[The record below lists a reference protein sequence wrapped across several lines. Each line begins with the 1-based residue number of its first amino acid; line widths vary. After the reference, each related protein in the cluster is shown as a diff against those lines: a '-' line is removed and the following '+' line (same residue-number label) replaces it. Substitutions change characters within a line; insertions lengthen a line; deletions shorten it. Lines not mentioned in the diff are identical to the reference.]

1 MHLGGE
7 PTSVAIKN
15 GQAFVGINTSPNYVE
30 PSGHLL
36 IVDLDSGKEVTKVEL
51 GGQPDSVAVSPDGTF
66 VAIAIENE
74 RNEDI
79 NDEKIPQLPGGFVAI
94 VNLADNSVTKADL
107 VGFST
112 IAPNDPEPEFVDIN
126 NLGEIVV
133 TIQENNWMAVIDR
146 SGKVISEFDA
156 GLVTLEGVDNKKD
169 GELKMVDTIENVRRE
184 PDAVKWIDNDHF
196 ATANEGDYKHEA
208 PGQAK
213 RGGSR
218 GWTIFNKNGSV
229 VYESGSSYER
239 ALASAGYWPEKRAEK
254 KGVEPESVEVAMYG
268 DTRYIFVGAERANAI
283 GVYKANDLTNP
294 ELVTILPTGIGPEGL
309 VAIPQRNLFI
319 SANEKDLEKSVTIY
333 SLD

>member
-1 MHLGGE
+1 
-7 PTSVAIKN
+7 
-15 GQAFVGINTSPNYVE
+15 
-30 PSGHLL
+30 
-36 IVDLDSGKEVTKVEL
+36 
-51 GGQPDSVAVSPDGTF
+51 VAV
-66 VAIAIENE
+66 AIENE

-94 VNLADNSVTKADL
+94 VNLADNSVTKVDL

-133 TIQENNWMAVIDR
+133 SIQENNWMAVIDR

-156 GLVTLEGVDNKKD
+156 GLVTLVGIDNKKD

-184 PDAVKWIDNDHF
+184 PDAVKWIDDDHF

-229 VYESGSSYER
+229 VYESGSSYEI

-254 KGVEPESVEVAMYG
+254 KGVEPESVEVAIYG

-283 GVYKANDLTNP
+283 GVYKANDLKNP
-294 ELVTILPTGIGPEGL
+294 ELVSILPTGVGPEGL

-319 SANEKDLEKSVTIY
+319 SANEVDKERSVTIY

>member
-1 MHLGGE
+1 
-7 PTSVAIKN
+7 
-15 GQAFVGINTSPNYVE
+15 
-30 PSGHLL
+30 
-36 IVDLDSGKEVTKVEL
+36 
-51 GGQPDSVAVSPDGTF
+51 
-66 VAIAIENE
+66 
-74 RNEDI
+74 
-79 NDEKIPQLPGGFVAI
+79 
-94 VNLADNSVTKADL
+94 
-107 VGFST
+107 
-112 IAPNDPEPEFVDIN
+112 
-126 NLGEIVV
+126 
-133 TIQENNWMAVIDR
+133 
-146 SGKVISEFDA
+146 
-156 GLVTLEGVDNKKD
+156 
-169 GELKMVDTIENVRRE
+169 MVDTIENVRRE

-196 ATANEGDYKHEA
+196 ATANEGAYKHEA

-218 GWTIFNKNGSV
+218 GWTIFNKDGSV